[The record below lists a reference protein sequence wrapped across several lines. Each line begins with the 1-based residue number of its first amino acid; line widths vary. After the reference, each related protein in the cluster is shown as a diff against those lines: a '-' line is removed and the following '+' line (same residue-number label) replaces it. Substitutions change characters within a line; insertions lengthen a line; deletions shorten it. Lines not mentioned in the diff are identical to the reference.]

1 MAGETAAAALE
12 ARQRDPH
19 AAIEIGRS
27 ALRAARA
34 AGDAEEASTAERAIG
49 LSLRELHDF
58 DGALRHLRHAVRTA
72 ERAGSARLAALAR
85 VSLAF
90 VLSNTG
96 RHAQAL
102 RAVNAALEE
111 LDGGDAD
118 IARMQRG
125 LVLHYLCRYDEA
137 RREYNRSIEAA
148 RRTGDKLGE
157 ARARNNRG
165 LLRAYTGGLRAA
177 DEDFDR
183 AAALYRELDLELAVA
198 DVRWNAGISASRA
211 GDVPRALTMFA
222 EAEREYRRLEVPR
235 PALLIN
241 RLELLVSVPLL
252 EEARAAADRAL
263 EELGDDLVLARS
275 EAMFY
280 RARVALLEGDLDR
293 AVELAVAARRGF
305 RREKR
310 EVWEAGARHVEL
322 RAAYLS
328 GRRDRALVSAL
339 ARVASRLDALGW
351 RMAGLEAR
359 VDAALVARDLGD
371 RRRAVAELVV
381 AGAARRGGG
390 PAAHRVQ
397 GWYAEALRRD
407 LEGNARGAQIALR
420 RGLRLLD
427 EYRVSLGAAELRA
440 LSGAQG
446 KALALEGLRAA
457 VASGHAARVL
467 SWAEAWR
474 AGALRMTPARP
485 PEDSGL
491 ADALAELRAVTAD
504 LEAALL
510 EGRPAAA
517 LRQRQV
523 RGEQRVRDLTRQ
535 TSGGGA
541 VSTPPDVRDLA
552 HALGPAA
559 LVEYIDHDGALLAVV
574 VAGGRASLHHLGR
587 LDGAL
592 REVRLLRFALHRL
605 VTLPEH
611 VDRSAVRAG
620 ADHAAG
626 LLEARLL
633 APLRRRLGTRPL
645 VLAPTGLLGGL
656 PWSALPGCRGRSVV
670 VAPSATVWLR
680 ASTAPLPP
688 HLPDGTAPD
697 RLLAVGSGATGP
709 DRSVGRSRATGP
721 AWTAGAAR
729 TAGPRQAAGPG
740 RAADPGR
747 TADAGRDRT
756 ADPGWTA
763 DPDRVAG
770 SGRAVLAAGPR
781 LPAAP
786 AEIAEIAAIT
796 PLTGGRASVLVGAD
810 ATVDA
815 VAAAMDGAPLAHV
828 AAHGSF
834 RADNPLFSAL
844 ELADGPLTVYDLERL
859 RTPPARVVLS
869 ACDSGLSAVRPGD
882 ELMGFTAALLG
893 LGTRTL
899 IAPVVPVP
907 AEVTTSLMVDL
918 HRRLSAGEPPS
929 EALANAQE
937 AHRESGD
944 AAYAAGAGF
953 LCFGA

>member
-1 MAGETAAAALE
+1 MAGVSAAAALE
-12 ARQRDPH
+12 ARQRDPR
-19 AAIEIGRS
+19 AAIEMGRS

-34 AGDAEEASTAERAIG
+34 SGDDEEASAAERAIG
-49 LSLRELHDF
+49 LAWRELHDF
-58 DGALRHLRHAVRTA
+58 DAALRHLRRSVRIA
-72 ERAGSARLAALAR
+72 ERAGSARAAALAR
-85 VSLAF
+85 MSMAF

-102 RAVNAALEE
+102 RAINEALPH
-111 LDGGDAD
+111 LRGVDAGSG
-118 IARMQRG
+118 RMQRG

-137 RREYNRSIEAA
+137 LREYNGAIEVV
-148 RRTGDKLGE
+148 RRFGERLVE
-157 ARARNNRG
+157 ARALNNRG

-183 AAALYRELDLELAVA
+183 AAVLYRDLDQALAVA

-263 EELGDDLVLARS
+263 EELGGDLVLARS
-275 EAMFY
+275 EALFY
-280 RARVALLEGDLDR
+280 RARIALLESDLDL
-293 AVELAVAARRGF
+293 AVEMAAAARKGF

-310 EVWEAGARHVEL
+310 DVWAEGARHVEL

-328 GRRDRALVSAL
+328 GQRTRALVTAL
-339 ARVASRLDALGW
+339 TRVASRLDALGW

-371 RRRAVAELVV
+371 RPRAVAELTT
-381 AGAARRGGG
+381 AGAARRGG

-407 LEGNARGAQIALR
+407 LLGNARGAQIALR
-420 RGLRLLD
+420 RGLALLD
-427 EYRVSLGAAELRA
+427 EYRVSLGATELRA

-446 KALALEGLRAA
+446 AALASEGLRTA
-457 VASGHAARVL
+457 VAGGRAGRVL

-504 LEAALL
+504 LEAASTA
-510 EGRPAAA
+510 GRPTAA

-523 RGEQRVRDLTRQ
+523 RGEQRVRELTRQ
-535 TSGGGA
+535 AGGGGA
-541 VSTPPDVRDLA
+541 VFKPPAVGELA
-552 HALGPAA
+552 RALGTSA
-559 LVEYIDHDGALLAVV
+559 LVEYIDHEGALLAVV
-574 VAGGRASLHHLGR
+574 VAGGRASLHRLGP

-592 REVRLLRFALHRL
+592 RELRLLRFALHRL

-611 VDRSAVRAG
+611 VDRAAVRAG
-620 ADHAAG
+620 AEHAAG
-626 LLEARLL
+626 LLQNRLL
-633 APLRRRLGTRPL
+633 DPLRRRLDDRPL
-645 VLAPTGLLGGL
+645 VLAPTGRLGGL
-656 PWSALPGCRGRSVV
+656 PWSALPACRGRAVTVV
-670 VAPSATVWLR
+670 PSATVWLR
-680 ASTAPLPP
+680 AAMSTLVS
-688 HLPDGTAPD
+688 HD
-697 RLLAVGSGATGP
+697 
-709 DRSVGRSRATGP
+709 
-721 AWTAGAAR
+721 
-729 TAGPRQAAGPG
+729 
-740 RAADPGR
+740 
-747 TADAGRDRT
+747 
-756 ADPGWTA
+756 
-763 DPDRVAG
+763 
-770 SGRAVLAAGPR
+770 RAVLAAGPR

-786 AEIAEIAAIT
+786 TEITAISS
-796 PLTGGRASVLVGAD
+796 LGRVPASVLVGGA

-815 VAAAMDGAPLAHV
+815 VASAMDGAPLAHV

-882 ELMGFTAALLG
+882 EVMGFTAALLG

-899 IAPVVPVP
+899 VAPVIPVP
-907 AEVTTSLMVDL
+907 AEVTTPLMVDL
-918 HRRLSAGEPPS
+918 HRRLGEGQAPAV
-929 EALANAQE
+929 ALAGAQE
-937 AHRESGD
+937 AHRGDGD
-944 AAYAAGAGF
+944 AAFAASAGF

>member
-1 MAGETAAAALE
+1 MAVVSAAAALE
-12 ARQRDPH
+12 ARQRDPR
-19 AAIEIGRS
+19 AAIEMGRS

-58 DGALRHLRHAVRTA
+58 DGALRHLRRAVRVA

-102 RAVNAALEE
+102 RAVNAALDE
-111 LDGGDAD
+111 LDGADAD

-183 AAALYRELDLELAVA
+183 AAALYRVLGLELAVA

-222 EAEREYRRLEVPR
+222 EAEREYRRLAVPR

-275 EAMFY
+275 EALFY
-280 RARVALLEGDLDR
+280 RARVALLEGDLDL
-293 AVELAVAARRGF
+293 AVELAVRARRGF

-328 GRRDRALVSAL
+328 GQRSRSLVTAL
-339 ARVASRLDALGW
+339 ARVATRLDALGW

-371 RRRAVAELVV
+371 RRRAVAELTA

-407 LEGNARGAQIALR
+407 LLGNARGAQIALR

-446 KALALEGLRAA
+446 KALAREGLRAA
-457 VASGHAARVL
+457 VASGHAGRVL

-504 LEAALL
+504 LETALL
-510 EGRPAAA
+510 EGRPVAA

-523 RGEQRVRDLTRQ
+523 RGEQRVRDLTRR

-541 VSTPPDVRDLA
+541 VFTPPSVHDLA
-552 HALGPAA
+552 AALGPAA
-559 LVEYIDHDGALLAVV
+559 LVEYVDFDGDLLAVV
-574 VAGGRASLHHLGR
+574 VAGGRASLHRLGP
-587 LDGAL
+587 LAGAL
-592 REVRLLRFALHRL
+592 REMRLMRFALHRL
-605 VTLPEH
+605 VTLPDH
-611 VDRSAVRAG
+611 VDKAAVRAG
-620 ADHAAG
+620 ADHAAE
-626 LLEARLL
+626 LLQARLL
-633 APLRRRLGTRPL
+633 APLRRRVADRPL

-656 PWSALPGCRGRSVV
+656 PWSALPGCRGRPVV
-670 VAPSATVWLR
+670 VIPSATVWLR
-680 ASTAPLPP
+680 ASTATESS
-688 HLPDGTAPD
+688 HE
-697 RLLAVGSGATGP
+697 
-709 DRSVGRSRATGP
+709 
-721 AWTAGAAR
+721 
-729 TAGPRQAAGPG
+729 
-740 RAADPGR
+740 
-747 TADAGRDRT
+747 
-756 ADPGWTA
+756 
-763 DPDRVAG
+763 RV
-770 SGRAVLAAGPR
+770 VLAAGPR

-786 AEIAEIAAIT
+786 AEITAIA
-796 PLTGGRASVLVGAD
+796 PLTGPATVLVGAG

-815 VAAAMDGAPLAHV
+815 VATAMDGASLAHV

-907 AEVTTSLMVDL
+907 AEVTSPLMVDL
-918 HRRLSAGEPPS
+918 HRRLRAGDPPAV
-929 EALANAQE
+929 ALAAAQQ

-944 AAYAAGAGF
+944 AAFAAGAGF
-953 LCFGA
+953 LCFGT

>member
-1 MAGETAAAALE
+1 MAGKTAAAALE
-12 ARQRDPH
+12 ARQRDPR

-27 ALRAARA
+27 ALRAARS

-58 DGALRHLRHAVRTA
+58 DGALRHLRRAVRIA
-72 ERAGSARLAALAR
+72 ERARSARSAALAR

-90 VLSNTG
+90 VLSTTG

-102 RAVNAALEE
+102 RAINAALGE

-148 RRTGDKLGE
+148 RRTGDRLGE

-183 AAALYRELDLELAVA
+183 AAALYRDLDLELAVA

-222 EAEREYRRLEVPR
+222 EAEHEYRRLAVPR

-263 EELGDDLVLARS
+263 EELGADLVLARS

-280 RARVALLEGDLDR
+280 RARVALLEGDLEH
-293 AVELAVAARRGF
+293 AVRMAVAARRGF

-328 GRRDRALVSAL
+328 GRRDRPLVAALV
-339 ARVASRLDALGW
+339 RVASRLDALGW

-371 RRRAVAELVV
+371 RRRAVAELAV
-381 AGAARRGGG
+381 AGAARRGVGT
-390 PAAHRVQ
+390 AAHRVQ

-446 KALALEGLRAA
+446 KALALEGLRTA
-457 VASGHAARVL
+457 VASGHAAKVL

-504 LEAALL
+504 LETALL
-510 EGRPAAA
+510 EGRPVSA

-523 RGEQRVRDLTRQ
+523 RGEQRVRELTRQ

-541 VSTPPDVRDLA
+541 VSTPPEVHDLA

-620 ADHAAG
+620 ADHAAN
-626 LLEARLL
+626 LLETRLL
-633 APLRRRLGTRPL
+633 APLRRRLGSRPL

-656 PWSALPGCRGRSVV
+656 PWSALPGCQGRSVV

-680 ASTAPLPP
+680 ASTPPVPPPSLPASPHPAAPP
-688 HLPDGTAPD
+688 
-697 RLLAVGSGATGP
+697 S
-709 DRSVGRSRATGP
+709 
-721 AWTAGAAR
+721 
-729 TAGPRQAAGPG
+729 PG
-740 RAADPGR
+740 RP
-747 TADAGRDRT
+747 
-756 ADPGWTA
+756 
-763 DPDRVAG
+763 
-770 SGRAVLAAGPR
+770 VLAAGPR

-786 AEIAEIAAIT
+786 AEIAAIT
-796 PLTGGRASVLVGAD
+796 PLTDSASVLVGPD

-893 LGTRTL
+893 LGARTL

-918 HRRLSAGEPPS
+918 HRRLAAGEPPS
-929 EALANAQE
+929 AALADAQE
-937 AHRESGD
+937 AHRGGGD
-944 AAYAAGAGF
+944 AALAAAAGF

>member
-1 MAGETAAAALE
+1 M
-12 ARQRDPH
+12 
-19 AAIEIGRS
+19 
-27 ALRAARA
+27 
-34 AGDAEEASTAERAIG
+34 
-49 LSLRELHDF
+49 
-58 DGALRHLRHAVRTA
+58 
-72 ERAGSARLAALAR
+72 
-85 VSLAF
+85 SLAF

-102 RAVNAALEE
+102 RTVNAALPE
-111 LDGGDAD
+111 LRGGDAD

-137 RREYNRSIEAA
+137 RREYNWAIDAA
-148 RRTGDKLGE
+148 RRSGDKLGE

-183 AAALYRELDLELAVA
+183 AAVLYRELDLELAVA

-222 EAEREYRRLEVPR
+222 EAEHEYRRLEVPR

-263 EELGDDLVLARS
+263 EELGGDLVLARS
-275 EAMFY
+275 EALFY
-280 RARVALLEGDLDR
+280 RARIALLEGDLER
-293 AVELAVAARRGF
+293 AVEMAVAARKGF

-310 EVWEAGARHVEL
+310 EVWEAGARHLEL

-328 GRRDRALVSAL
+328 GQRTRALVTAL
-339 ARVASRLDALGW
+339 TRVASRLDALGW
-351 RMAGLEAR
+351 PMAGLEAR
-359 VDAALVARDLGD
+359 VDAALIARELGD
-371 RRRAVAELVV
+371 RARAVAELTT
-381 AGAARRGGG
+381 AGAARRGG

-397 GWYAEALRRD
+397 GWYAEALRRG
-407 LEGNARGAQIALR
+407 LLGNARGAQIALR
-420 RGLRLLD
+420 RGLVLLD
-427 EYRVSLGAAELRA
+427 EYRVSLGALELRA

-446 KALALEGLRAA
+446 KALALEGLRTA
-457 VASGHAARVL
+457 VAGGQAGRVL

-504 LEAALL
+504 LEAASTA
-510 EGRPAAA
+510 GRPAAA

-523 RGEQRVRDLTRQ
+523 RGEQRVRELTRQ

-541 VSTPPDVRDLA
+541 VFKPPAVGDLA
-552 HALGPAA
+552 RALGSSA

-574 VAGGRASLHHLGR
+574 VAGGRASLHRLGP

-611 VDRSAVRAG
+611 LDRTAVRAG
-620 ADHAAG
+620 AEHAAG
-626 LLEARLL
+626 LLQIRLL
-633 APLRRRLGTRPL
+633 DPLRRRLDDRPL
-645 VLAPTGLLGGL
+645 VIAPTGRLGGL
-656 PWSALPGCRGRSVV
+656 PWSALPACRGRSVTV
-670 VAPSATVWLR
+670 VPSATVWLR
-680 ASTAPLPP
+680 AATSTLVS
-688 HLPDGTAPD
+688 HD
-697 RLLAVGSGATGP
+697 
-709 DRSVGRSRATGP
+709 
-721 AWTAGAAR
+721 
-729 TAGPRQAAGPG
+729 
-740 RAADPGR
+740 
-747 TADAGRDRT
+747 
-756 ADPGWTA
+756 
-763 DPDRVAG
+763 
-770 SGRAVLAAGPR
+770 RAVLAAGPR

-786 AEIAEIAAIT
+786 TEISAIS
-796 PLTGGRASVLVGAD
+796 PLAGSASVLVGAE

-815 VAAAMDGAPLAHV
+815 VASAMDGAPLAHV

-869 ACDSGLSAVRPGD
+869 ACDTGLSAVRPGD

-899 IAPVVPVP
+899 VAPVVPVP
-907 AEVTTSLMVDL
+907 AEITTPLMVDL
-918 HRRLSAGEPPS
+918 HRRLGKGDSPAV
-929 EALANAQE
+929 ALAGAQE
-937 AHRESGD
+937 AHRENGD
-944 AAYAAGAGF
+944 AAFAAGAGF

>member
-1 MAGETAAAALE
+1 MAGVSAAAALE
-12 ARQRDPH
+12 ARQRDPR

-34 AGDAEEASTAERAIG
+34 SGDDEEASAAQRAIG
-49 LSLRELHDF
+49 LAFRELHEF
-58 DGALRHLRHAVRTA
+58 DAALRHLRHSVRIA
-72 ERAGSARLAALAR
+72 ERAGSARSAALAR
-85 VSLAF
+85 MSLAF

-102 RAVNAALEE
+102 RAINAALPN
-111 LDGGDAD
+111 LRGVDAGSG
-118 IARMQRG
+118 RMQRG

-137 RREYNRSIEAA
+137 LREYNAAIEVV
-148 RRTGDKLGE
+148 RRFGERLVE
-157 ARARNNRG
+157 ARALNNRG

-183 AAALYRELDLELAVA
+183 AAALYRDLDQALAVA

-222 EAEREYRRLEVPR
+222 EAEREYRRLAVPR

-263 EELGDDLVLARS
+263 GELGGDLVLARS
-275 EAMFY
+275 EALFY
-280 RARVALLEGDLDR
+280 RARIALLEGDLDR
-293 AVELAVAARRGF
+293 AVEMAVAARKGF

-310 EVWEAGARHVEL
+310 EVWAEGARHVEL

-328 GRRDRALVSAL
+328 GQRTRALVTAL
-339 ARVASRLDALGW
+339 TRVAGRLDALGW

-359 VDAALVARDLGD
+359 VDGALVARDLGD
-371 RRRAVAELVV
+371 RSRAVAELTA
-381 AGAARRGGG
+381 AGAARRGG

-407 LEGNARGAQIALR
+407 LLGNTRGAQIALR
-420 RGLRLLD
+420 RGLALLD
-427 EYRVSLGAAELRA
+427 EYRVSLGATELRA

-446 KALALEGLRAA
+446 AALASEGLRTA
-457 VASGHAARVL
+457 VAGGRAGRVL

-504 LEAALL
+504 LEAASTA
-510 EGRPAAA
+510 GRPTAA

-523 RGEQRVRDLTRQ
+523 RGEQRVRELTRR
-535 TSGGGA
+535 TGGGGA
-541 VSTPPDVRDLA
+541 VFKPPAVGELA
-552 HALGPAA
+552 RALGTSA
-559 LVEYIDHDGALLAVV
+559 LVEYVDHDGELLAVV
-574 VAGGRASLHHLGR
+574 VAGGRASLHRLGPAA
-587 LDGAL
+587 GAL
-592 REVRLLRFALHRL
+592 RELRLLRFALHRL
-605 VTLPEH
+605 VTLPDH
-611 VDRSAVRAG
+611 VDRTPVRAG
-620 ADHAAG
+620 AEHA
-626 LLEARLL
+626 ARLL
-633 APLRRRLGTRPL
+633 QNRLLEPLRRRLDDRPL

-656 PWSALPGCRGRSVV
+656 PWSALPACRGRAVTVV
-670 VAPSATVWLR
+670 PSATVWLR
-680 ASTAPLPP
+680 A
-688 HLPDGTAPD
+688 
-697 RLLAVGSGATGP
+697 AT
-709 DRSVGRSRATGP
+709 SELVSH
-721 AWTAGAAR
+721 
-729 TAGPRQAAGPG
+729 
-740 RAADPGR
+740 
-747 TADAGRDRT
+747 
-756 ADPGWTA
+756 
-763 DPDRVAG
+763 DRV
-770 SGRAVLAAGPR
+770 VLAAGPR

-786 AEIAEIAAIT
+786 TEITAIASLG
-796 PLTGGRASVLVGAD
+796 PVRPSVLVGGA

-815 VAAAMDGAPLAHV
+815 VASAMDGAPLAHV

-899 IAPVVPVP
+899 VAPVIPVP
-907 AEVTTSLMVDL
+907 AEVTTPLMVDL
-918 HRRLSAGEPPS
+918 HRRLGAGHPPA
-929 EALANAQE
+929 EALAGAQE
-937 AHRESGD
+937 AHRDDGD
-944 AAYAAGAGF
+944 VAFAASAGF

>member
-1 MAGETAAAALE
+1 MTAVSATAALE

-19 AAIEIGRS
+19 AAIVMGRS

-34 AGDAEEASTAERAIG
+34 ADDAQEASIAERAIG

-58 DGALRHLRHAVRTA
+58 DGALRHLRRSVRIA
-72 ERAGSARLAALAR
+72 EGANSPRLAALAR
-85 VSLAF
+85 MSLAF

-96 RHAQAL
+96 RHALAL
-102 RAVNAALEE
+102 RAINAALPD
-111 LDGGDAD
+111 LRGADAGSGQ
-118 IARMQRG
+118 MQRG

-137 RREYNRSIEAA
+137 LRDYNGAIEVVRRFGER
-148 RRTGDKLGE
+148 LVE
-157 ARARNNRG
+157 ARALNNRG

-183 AAALYRELDLELAVA
+183 AAALYRELDQELAVA

-263 EELGDDLVLARS
+263 AELGKSLVLARS
-275 EAMFY
+275 EALFY
-280 RARVALLEGDLDR
+280 RARIALMEGDLDLALR
-293 AVELAVAARRGF
+293 MAVLARKGF

-310 EVWEAGARHVEL
+310 EVWEVGARHLEL

-328 GRRDRALVSAL
+328 GERSRSLCTAM
-339 ARVASRLDALGW
+339 ARVASRLAELGW

-359 VDAALVARDLGD
+359 VDAALIARELGD
-371 RRRAVAELVV
+371 RRRALAELTA
-381 AGAARRGGG
+381 AGAARRGG

-420 RGLRLLD
+420 RGLVLLD

-446 KALALEGLRAA
+446 KALALEGLRSA
-457 VASGHAARVL
+457 VASGLAGRVL
-467 SWAEAWR
+467 SWAESWR

-491 ADALAELRAVTAD
+491 ADALAELRAVTSDID
-504 LEAALL
+504 LALL
-510 EGRPAAA
+510 AGKPTAA
-517 LRQRQV
+517 LRQRRL
-523 RGEQRVRDLTRQ
+523 RGEQRVRELTRR

-541 VSTPPDVRDLA
+541 VHRVPAVRDLA
-552 HALGPAA
+552 WALGDAA
-559 LVEYIDHDGALLAVV
+559 LVEYIDFEGALLAVV
-574 VAGGRASLHHLGR
+574 VAGGRASLHRLGPV
-587 LDGAL
+587 DGPV
-592 REVRLLRFALHRL
+592 REIRLLRFALHRL

-611 VDRSAVRAG
+611 LDRTAVRAG
-620 ADHAAG
+620 AEHAAA
-626 LLEARLL
+626 LLDRRLL
-633 APLRRRLGTRPL
+633 APLRRRVDGRPL
-645 VLAPTGLLGGL
+645 VLAPTGVLGGL
-656 PWSALPGCRGRSVV
+656 PWAALPGCRGRSVTV
-670 VAPSATVWLR
+670 VPSATVWLR
-680 ASTAPLPP
+680 AAASSHVP
-688 HLPDGTAPD
+688 HN
-697 RLLAVGSGATGP
+697 
-709 DRSVGRSRATGP
+709 
-721 AWTAGAAR
+721 
-729 TAGPRQAAGPG
+729 
-740 RAADPGR
+740 
-747 TADAGRDRT
+747 
-756 ADPGWTA
+756 
-763 DPDRVAG
+763 
-770 SGRAVLAAGPR
+770 RAVLAAGPR

-786 AEIAEIAAIT
+786 TEIAAIT
-796 PLTGGRASVLVGAD
+796 PLAGAASVLVGDA

-815 VAAAMDGAPLAHV
+815 VASAMDGAPLAHV

-899 IAPVVPVP
+899 VAPVVPVP
-907 AEVTTSLMVDL
+907 AEMTTPLMVDL
-918 HRRLSAGEPPS
+918 HRRLGSGQSPAV
-929 EALANAQE
+929 ALAGAQE
-937 AHRESGD
+937 AHVDGGD
-944 AAYAAGAGF
+944 AAFAASVGF

>member
-1 MAGETAAAALE
+1 MAGVSAAAALE
-12 ARQRDPH
+12 ARQRDPR
-19 AAIEIGRS
+19 AAIEMGRS

-34 AGDAEEASTAERAIG
+34 TGDGEEASAAERAIG
-49 LSLRELHDF
+49 LAWRELHDF
-58 DGALRHLRHAVRTA
+58 DAALRYLRRAVRTA
-72 ERAGSARLAALAR
+72 ERAGSARAAALAR
-85 VSLAF
+85 MSLAF

-96 RHAQAL
+96 RHARAL
-102 RAVNAALEE
+102 RAINEALPH
-111 LDGGDAD
+111 LRGVDAGSG
-118 IARMQRG
+118 RMQRG

-137 RREYNRSIEAA
+137 LREYNGAIEVV
-148 RRTGDKLGE
+148 RRFGERLVE
-157 ARARNNRG
+157 ARALNNRG

-183 AAALYRELDLELAVA
+183 AAVLYQDLDQALAVA

-222 EAEREYRRLEVPR
+222 EAEREYRRLAVPR

-263 EELGDDLVLARS
+263 EELGGDLVLARS
-275 EAMFY
+275 EALFY

-293 AVELAVAARRGF
+293 AVAVAVAARKGF

-310 EVWEAGARHVEL
+310 DVWAEGARHVEL

-328 GRRDRALVSAL
+328 GQRTRALVAAL
-339 ARVASRLDALGW
+339 TRVASRLDALGW

-371 RRRAVAELVV
+371 HARAVAELTT
-381 AGAARRGGG
+381 AGAARRGG

-407 LEGNARGAQIALR
+407 LLGNARGAQIALR
-420 RGLRLLD
+420 RGLALLD
-427 EYRVSLGAAELRA
+427 EYRVSLGATELRA
-440 LSGAQG
+440 LTGAQG
-446 KALALEGLRAA
+446 AALASEGLRTA
-457 VASGHAARVL
+457 VAGGRAGRVL

-504 LEAALL
+504 LEVASTA
-510 EGRPAAA
+510 GRPTAA

-523 RGEQRVRDLTRQ
+523 RGEQRVRELTRR
-535 TSGGGA
+535 TGGGGA
-541 VSTPPDVRDLA
+541 VVKPPEVGELA
-552 HALGPAA
+552 QVLGTSA
-559 LVEYIDHDGALLAVV
+559 LVEYVDHDGALLAVV
-574 VAGGRASLHHLGR
+574 VAGGRASLHRLGP

-592 REVRLLRFALHRL
+592 RELRLLRFALHRL
-605 VTLPEH
+605 VTLPGH
-611 VDRSAVRAG
+611 VDRTPVRAG
-620 ADHAAG
+620 AEHAAALLQNR
-626 LLEARLL
+626 LLE
-633 APLRRRLGTRPL
+633 PLRRRLDDRPL
-645 VLAPTGLLGGL
+645 VLAPTGRLGGL
-656 PWSALPGCRGRSVV
+656 PWSALPACRGRAVTVV
-670 VAPSATVWLR
+670 PSAAVWLR
-680 ASTAPLPP
+680 ATTST
-688 HLPDGTAPD
+688 
-697 RLLAVGSGATGP
+697 
-709 DRSVGRSRATGP
+709 P
-721 AWTAGAAR
+721 ASH
-729 TAGPRQAAGPG
+729 
-740 RAADPGR
+740 D
-747 TADAGRDRT
+747 
-756 ADPGWTA
+756 
-763 DPDRVAG
+763 
-770 SGRAVLAAGPR
+770 RAVLAAGPR

-786 AEIAEIAAIT
+786 TEIAAIAA
-796 PLTGGRASVLVGAD
+796 LGRVAASVLVDEA

-815 VAAAMDGAPLAHV
+815 VATAMDGAPLAHV

-899 IAPVVPVP
+899 VAPVIPVP
-907 AEVTTSLMVDL
+907 AEVTTPLMVDL
-918 HRRLSAGEPPS
+918 HRRLDAGYEPS
-929 EALANAQE
+929 VALAGAQE
-937 AHRESGD
+937 AHREDGD
-944 AAYAAGAGF
+944 AAFAASAGF

>member
-1 MAGETAAAALE
+1 MAGVSAAAALE

-19 AAIEIGRS
+19 AAIAMGRS

-34 AGDAEEASTAERAIG
+34 AGDAEEASAAERAIG

-58 DGALRHLRHAVRTA
+58 DGALRHLRRSVRVA
-72 ERAGSARLAALAR
+72 EAAGSARLAALAR
-85 VSLAF
+85 MSLAF

-102 RAVNAALEE
+102 RTINQALPD
-111 LDGGDAD
+111 LHGVDAGSG
-118 IARMQRG
+118 RMQRG

-137 RREYNRSIEAA
+137 LRDYNGAIEVVRRSGER
-148 RRTGDKLGE
+148 LVE
-157 ARARNNRG
+157 ARALNNRG
-165 LLRAYTGGLRAA
+165 LLRAYTGGLKAA

-183 AAALYRELDLELAVA
+183 AAELYRELDQELAVA

-222 EAEREYRRLEVPR
+222 EAEREYRRLAVPR
-235 PALLIN
+235 PNLLIN

-263 EELGDDLVLARS
+263 AELGKGMVLARS

-280 RARVALLEGDLDR
+280 RARIALLENDLEL
-293 AVELAVAARRGF
+293 AVRMAVAARKGF
-305 RREKR
+305 RREQR
-310 EVWEAGARHVEL
+310 EVWAVSARHVEL

-328 GRRDRALVSAL
+328 GERSRELGTAMARA
-339 ARVASRLDALGW
+339 ASRLDALGW
-351 RMAGLEAR
+351 RMAALEAR
-359 VDAALVARDLGD
+359 VDAALIARDLGD
-371 RRRAVAELVV
+371 RRRALAELSA
-381 AGAARRGGG
+381 AGAARRGG

-407 LEGNARGAQIALR
+407 LSGNRRGAQSALR
-420 RGLRLLD
+420 QGLKLLD

-446 KALALEGLRAA
+446 KALAMEGLRSA

-467 SWAEAWR
+467 TWAESWR

-491 ADALAELRAVTAD
+491 ADALAELRAVTSD
-504 LEAALL
+504 LELALLAGRPTAALK
-510 EGRPAAA
+510 
-517 LRQRQV
+517 QRQL
-523 RGEQRVRDLTRQ
+523 RGEQRVRELTRQ

-541 VSTPPDVRDLA
+541 VDRPPAVRDLA
-552 HALGPAA
+552 WALGDAA
-559 LVEYIDHDGALLAVV
+559 LVEYVDFEGTLLAVV
-574 VAGGRASLHHLGR
+574 VAGGRASLHRLGPV
-587 LDGAL
+587 DGAV
-592 REVRLLRFALHRL
+592 REIRLLRFALHRL

-611 VDRSAVRAG
+611 LDRAAVRAG
-620 ADHAAG
+620 AEHAAA
-626 LLEARLL
+626 LLERRLL
-633 APLRRRLGTRPL
+633 APLARRVEGRPL
-645 VLAPTGLLGGL
+645 VLAPTGALGGL
-656 PWSALPGCRGRSVV
+656 PWSALPGCRDRSVT
-670 VAPSATVWLR
+670 VAPSATVWF
-680 ASTAPLPP
+680 
-688 HLPDGTAPD
+688 
-697 RLLAVGSGATGP
+697 
-709 DRSVGRSRATGP
+709 
-721 AWTAGAAR
+721 
-729 TAGPRQAAGPG
+729 
-740 RAADPGR
+740 RAACSSRVPH
-747 TADAGRDRT
+747 DR
-756 ADPGWTA
+756 P
-763 DPDRVAG
+763 
-770 SGRAVLAAGPR
+770 VLAAGPR

-786 AEIAEIAAIT
+786 TEITAIS
-796 PLTGGRASVLVGAD
+796 PLARGASVLVGPA

-815 VAAAMDGAPLAHV
+815 VASAMDGAPLAHV

-907 AEVTTSLMVDL
+907 AEVTTPLMVDL
-918 HRRLSAGEPPS
+918 HRRLGEGQPPAV
-929 EALANAQE
+929 ALAGARA
-937 AHRESGD
+937 AHVDAGD
-944 AAYAAGAGF
+944 AEFAAGVGF

>member
-12 ARQRDPH
+12 ARQRDPR

-34 AGDAEEASTAERAIG
+34 AGDAEEASAAERAIG

-58 DGALRHLRHAVRTA
+58 DGALRHLRRAVRIA

-293 AVELAVAARRGF
+293 AVEMAVAARRGF

-328 GRRDRALVSAL
+328 GRRDRALGAAL

-371 RRRAVAELVV
+371 GRRAVAELVV
-381 AGAARRGGG
+381 AGAARHGGT
-390 PAAHRVQ
+390 AAHRVQ

-510 EGRPAAA
+510 GGRPVAA

-541 VSTPPDVRDLA
+541 VSTPPDVHDLA

-559 LVEYIDHDGALLAVV
+559 LVEYIDHGGALLAVV

-626 LLEARLL
+626 LLETRLL
-633 APLRRRLGTRPL
+633 APLRRRLGARPL
-645 VLAPTGLLGGL
+645 VLAPTGPLGGL
-656 PWSALPGCRGRSVV
+656 PWSALPSCRGRSVV

-680 ASTAPLPP
+680 ASTADPRPP
-688 HLPDGTAPD
+688 GAPRPPTHLLNGAAPGQAGLADGPDW
-697 RLLAVGSGATGP
+697 AVGA
-709 DRSVGRSRATGP
+709 
-721 AWTAGAAR
+721 
-729 TAGPRQAAGPG
+729 G
-740 RAADPGR
+740 RASGP
-747 TADAGRDRT
+747 
-756 ADPGWTA
+756 
-763 DPDRVAG
+763 
-770 SGRAVLAAGPR
+770 GRAVLAAGPR

-786 AEIAEIAAIT
+786 AEIAAIA
-796 PLTGGRASVLVGAD
+796 PLTGPASVLVGAD

-907 AEVTTSLMVDL
+907 AEVTTPLMVDL
-918 HRRLSAGEPPS
+918 HRRLNAGEPPAV
-929 EALANAQE
+929 ALANAQE

>member
-1 MAGETAAAALE
+1 MAGVSAAAALE
-12 ARQRDPH
+12 ARQRDPR
-19 AAIEIGRS
+19 AAIEMGRA

-34 AGDAEEASTAERAIG
+34 SGDGEEASAAERAIG
-49 LSLRELHDF
+49 LAWRELHDF
-58 DGALRHLRHAVRTA
+58 DAALRHLRRSVRLA
-72 ERAGSARLAALAR
+72 ERAGSTRAAALAR
-85 VSLAF
+85 MSLAF
-90 VLSNTG
+90 VLSTTG

-102 RAVNAALEE
+102 RAINEALPH
-111 LDGGDAD
+111 LRGADAGSG
-118 IARMQRG
+118 RMQRG

-137 RREYNRSIEAA
+137 LREYNGAIEIV
-148 RRTGDKLGE
+148 RRFGERLVE
-157 ARARNNRG
+157 ARALNNRG

-183 AAALYRELDLELAVA
+183 AAVLYRDLDQALAVA

-222 EAEREYRRLEVPR
+222 EAEREYRRLAVPR

-252 EEARAAADRAL
+252 EEARAAADRAV
-263 EELGDDLVLARS
+263 EELGGDLVLARS
-275 EAMFY
+275 EALFY

-293 AVELAVAARRGF
+293 AVTMAVAARKGF

-310 EVWEAGARHVEL
+310 DVWAEGARHVEL

-328 GRRDRALVSAL
+328 GQRTRALVTAL
-339 ARVASRLDALGW
+339 TKVASRLDALGW

-371 RRRAVAELVV
+371 RSRAVAELTT
-381 AGAARRGGG
+381 AGAARRGG

-407 LEGNARGAQIALR
+407 LLGNARGAQIALR
-420 RGLRLLD
+420 RGLALLD
-427 EYRVSLGAAELRA
+427 EYRVSLGATELRA

-446 KALALEGLRAA
+446 AALAAEGLRTA
-457 VASGHAARVL
+457 VAGGRAGRVL

-504 LEAALL
+504 LEAASTA
-510 EGRPAAA
+510 GRPTAA

-523 RGEQRVRDLTRQ
+523 RGEQRVRELTRR
-535 TSGGGA
+535 TGGGGA
-541 VSTPPDVRDLA
+541 VFKPPAVDELA
-552 HALGPAA
+552 HALGTSA
-559 LVEYIDHDGALLAVV
+559 LVEYVDHEGALLAVV
-574 VAGGRASLHHLGR
+574 VAGGRASLHRLGP

-592 REVRLLRFALHRL
+592 RELRLLRFALHRL

-611 VDRSAVRAG
+611 LDRTSVRAG
-620 ADHAAG
+620 AEHA
-626 LLEARLL
+626 ARLL
-633 APLRRRLGTRPL
+633 QNRLLEPLRRRLDDRPL
-645 VLAPTGLLGGL
+645 VLAPTGRLGGL
-656 PWSALPGCRGRSVV
+656 PWSALPACRGRAVTVV
-670 VAPSATVWLR
+670 PSATVWLR
-680 ASTAPLPP
+680 AANSTVTS
-688 HLPDGTAPD
+688 HD
-697 RLLAVGSGATGP
+697 
-709 DRSVGRSRATGP
+709 
-721 AWTAGAAR
+721 
-729 TAGPRQAAGPG
+729 
-740 RAADPGR
+740 
-747 TADAGRDRT
+747 
-756 ADPGWTA
+756 
-763 DPDRVAG
+763 
-770 SGRAVLAAGPR
+770 RAVLAAGPR

-786 AEIAEIAAIT
+786 TEITAIAS
-796 PLTGGRASVLVGAD
+796 LTRSASVLVGSA

-815 VAAAMDGAPLAHV
+815 VASAMDGAPLAHV

-899 IAPVVPVP
+899 VAPVIPVP
-907 AEVTTSLMVDL
+907 AEVTTPLMVDL
-918 HRRLSAGEPPS
+918 HRRLGDGQPPS
-929 EALANAQE
+929 VALAGAQR
-937 AHRESGD
+937 AHHEDGD
-944 AAYAAGAGF
+944 AAFAASAGF

>member
-1 MAGETAAAALE
+1 ME
-12 ARQRDPH
+12 ARQRDPR

-34 AGDAEEASTAERAIG
+34 SGDGEEASAAERAIG
-49 LSLRELHDF
+49 LAFRELHDF
-58 DGALRHLRHAVRTA
+58 DAALRHLRRSVRVA
-72 ERAGSARLAALAR
+72 ERAGSARSAALAR
-85 VSLAF
+85 MSLAF
-90 VLSNTG
+90 VLSTTG

-102 RAVNAALEE
+102 RAINAALPN
-111 LDGGDAD
+111 LRGVDAGSG
-118 IARMQRG
+118 RMQRG

-137 RREYNRSIEAA
+137 LREYNGAIEVV
-148 RRTGDKLGE
+148 RRFGERLVE
-157 ARARNNRG
+157 ARALNNRG

-183 AAALYRELDLELAVA
+183 AAVLYRDLDQSLAVA

-263 EELGDDLVLARS
+263 AELGGDLVLARS
-275 EAMFY
+275 EALFY
-280 RARVALLEGDLDR
+280 RARIALLEGDLDR
-293 AVELAVAARRGF
+293 AVEMAVAARKGF

-310 EVWEAGARHVEL
+310 EVWAEGARHVEL

-328 GRRDRALVSAL
+328 GRRTKALVTAL
-339 ARVASRLDALGW
+339 TRVATRLDALGW

-371 RRRAVAELVV
+371 RTRAVAELTA
-381 AGAARRGGG
+381 AGAARRGG

-407 LEGNARGAQIALR
+407 LLGNTRGAQIALR
-420 RGLRLLD
+420 RGLALLD
-427 EYRVSLGAAELRA
+427 EYRVSLGATELRA

-446 KALALEGLRAA
+446 AALASEGLRTA
-457 VASGHAARVL
+457 VAGGRAGRVL

-504 LEAALL
+504 LEAASTA
-510 EGRPAAA
+510 GRPTSA
-517 LRQRQV
+517 LRQWQV
-523 RGEQRVRDLTRQ
+523 RGEQRVRELTRR
-535 TSGGGA
+535 TGGGGA
-541 VSTPPDVRDLA
+541 VFQPPAVGELA
-552 HALGPAA
+552 RALGASA
-559 LVEYIDHDGALLAVV
+559 LVEYIDHDGELLAVV
-574 VAGGRASLHHLGR
+574 VAGGRASLHRLGP

-592 REVRLLRFALHRL
+592 RELRLLRFALHRL
-605 VTLPEH
+605 VTLPDH
-611 VDRSAVRAG
+611 VDRTAVRAG
-620 ADHAAG
+620 AEHAAVLLQNR
-626 LLEARLL
+626 LLE
-633 APLRRRLGTRPL
+633 PLRRRLDDRPL
-645 VLAPTGLLGGL
+645 VLAPTGRLGGL
-656 PWSALPGCRGRSVV
+656 PWSALPACRGRAVTVV
-670 VAPSATVWLR
+670 PSATVWLR
-680 ASTAPLPP
+680 ATTSTLVS
-688 HLPDGTAPD
+688 H
-697 RLLAVGSGATGP
+697 
-709 DRSVGRSRATGP
+709 
-721 AWTAGAAR
+721 
-729 TAGPRQAAGPG
+729 
-740 RAADPGR
+740 
-747 TADAGRDRT
+747 
-756 ADPGWTA
+756 
-763 DPDRVAG
+763 DRV
-770 SGRAVLAAGPR
+770 VLAAGPR

-786 AEIAEIAAIT
+786 TEISAISSLDPDT
-796 PLTGGRASVLVGAD
+796 ASVLVGGA

-815 VAAAMDGAPLAHV
+815 VASAMDGAPLAHV

-899 IAPVVPVP
+899 IAPVIPVP
-907 AEVTTSLMVDL
+907 AEVTTPLMVDL
-918 HRRLSAGEPPS
+918 HRRLGAGRPPS
-929 EALANAQE
+929 VALADAQQ
-937 AHRESGD
+937 AHRENGD
-944 AAYAAGAGF
+944 AAFAASAGF

>member
-1 MAGETAAAALE
+1 MAM
-12 ARQRDPH
+12 
-19 AAIEIGRS
+19 GRS
-27 ALRAARA
+27 ALRAARVV
-34 AGDAEEASTAERAIG
+34 GDAREASTAERAIG

-58 DGALRHLRHAVRTA
+58 DGALRHLRRAVRIA
-72 ERAGSARLAALAR
+72 EQAGSPRLAALAR
-85 VSLAF
+85 MSLAY

-102 RAVNAALEE
+102 RTVNAALPE
-111 LDGGDAD
+111 LSGVDAD
-118 IARMQRG
+118 NARMQRG

-137 RREYNRSIEAA
+137 LREYNWAIDAA
-148 RRTGDKLGE
+148 RRDGDKLGE

-183 AAALYRELDLELAVA
+183 AAVLYRDLDQELAVA

-211 GDVPRALTMFA
+211 GDVPMALTMFG

-263 EELGDDLVLARS
+263 AELGKSLVLARS
-275 EAMFY
+275 EALFY
-280 RARVALLEGDLDR
+280 RARIALMEDDL
-293 AVELAVAARRGF
+293 ELAVRMAVLARKGF

-310 EVWEAGARHVEL
+310 EVWEVGARHLEL

-328 GRRDRALVSAL
+328 GERSRALCTAMV
-339 ARVASRLDALGW
+339 RVASRLDELGW

-359 VDAALVARDLGD
+359 VDAALIARELGD
-371 RRRAVAELVV
+371 RRRALAELTT
-381 AGAARRGGG
+381 AGAARRGG

-407 LEGNARGAQIALR
+407 LEGNARGSRSALR
-420 RGLRLLD
+420 RGLALLD

-446 KALALEGLRAA
+446 KALALEGLRSA
-457 VASGHAARVL
+457 VASGHAGRVL
-467 SWAEAWR
+467 TWAESWR

-485 PEDSGL
+485 PEDTGL
-491 ADALAELRAVTAD
+491 ADALTELRAITSDID
-504 LEAALL
+504 LALL
-510 EGRPAAA
+510 AGKPTAA
-517 LRQRQV
+517 LRQRQL
-523 RGEQRVRDLTRQ
+523 RGEQRVRELTRR

-541 VSTPPDVRDLA
+541 VHRVPAVPDLA
-552 HALGPAA
+552 WALGDAA
-559 LVEYIDHDGALLAVV
+559 LVEYLDFEGALLAVV
-574 VAGGRASLHHLGR
+574 VAGGRASLHRLGPV
-587 LDGAL
+587 DGAV
-592 REVRLLRFALHRL
+592 REIRLLRFALHRL

-611 VDRSAVRAG
+611 LDKSAVRAG
-620 ADHAAG
+620 ATHAAS
-626 LLEARLL
+626 LLDRRLL
-633 APLRRRLGTRPL
+633 APLHRRLDGRAL
-645 VLAPTGLLGGL
+645 VLAPTGVLGGL

-670 VAPSATVWLR
+670 VVPSATVWLR
-680 ASTAPLPP
+680 AASSSQVP
-688 HLPDGTAPD
+688 HD
-697 RLLAVGSGATGP
+697 
-709 DRSVGRSRATGP
+709 
-721 AWTAGAAR
+721 
-729 TAGPRQAAGPG
+729 
-740 RAADPGR
+740 
-747 TADAGRDRT
+747 
-756 ADPGWTA
+756 
-763 DPDRVAG
+763 
-770 SGRAVLAAGPR
+770 RAVLAAGPR

-786 AEIAEIAAIT
+786 TEIAAIA
-796 PLTGGRASVLVGAD
+796 PLAGDASVLVGDA

-815 VAAAMDGAPLAHV
+815 VASAMDGAPMAHV

-899 IAPVVPVP
+899 VAPVIPVP
-907 AEVTTSLMVDL
+907 AEVTTPLMVDL
-918 HRRLSAGEPPS
+918 HRRLGEGQS
-929 EALANAQE
+929 TAVALAGAQL
-937 AHRESGD
+937 AHADNGD
-944 AAYAAGAGF
+944 AAFAASVGF

>member
-1 MAGETAAAALE
+1 MAGVSAAAALE
-12 ARQRDPH
+12 ARQRDPR
-19 AAIEIGRS
+19 AAIEMGRS

-34 AGDAEEASTAERAIG
+34 SGDDEEASAAERAIG
-49 LSLRELHDF
+49 LAWRELHDF
-58 DGALRHLRHAVRTA
+58 DAALRHLRRAVRTA
-72 ERAGSARLAALAR
+72 ERAGSARAAALAR
-85 VSLAF
+85 MSLAF

-102 RAVNAALEE
+102 RAINEALPH
-111 LDGGDAD
+111 LRGVDAGSG
-118 IARMQRG
+118 RMQRG

-137 RREYNRSIEAA
+137 LREYNGAIEVV
-148 RRTGDKLGE
+148 RRFGERLVE
-157 ARARNNRG
+157 ARALNNRG

-183 AAALYRELDLELAVA
+183 AAVLYQDLDQALAVA

-222 EAEREYRRLEVPR
+222 EAEREYRRLAVPR

-263 EELGDDLVLARS
+263 EELGGDLVLARS
-275 EAMFY
+275 EALFY

-293 AVELAVAARRGF
+293 AVEFAVAARKGF

-310 EVWEAGARHVEL
+310 DVWAEGARHVEL

-328 GRRDRALVSAL
+328 GQRTRALVAAL
-339 ARVASRLDALGW
+339 TRVASRLDALGW

-371 RRRAVAELVV
+371 RTRAVAELTT
-381 AGAARRGGG
+381 AGAARRGG

-407 LEGNARGAQIALR
+407 LLGNARGAQIALR
-420 RGLRLLD
+420 RGLVLLD
-427 EYRVSLGAAELRA
+427 DYRVSLGATELRA
-440 LSGAQG
+440 LTGAQG
-446 KALALEGLRAA
+446 AALASEGLRTA
-457 VASGHAARVL
+457 VAGGRAGRVL

-504 LEAALL
+504 LEAASTA
-510 EGRPAAA
+510 GRPTTA

-523 RGEQRVRDLTRQ
+523 RGEQRVRELTRR
-535 TSGGGA
+535 TGGGGA
-541 VSTPPDVRDLA
+541 VFKPPEVGELA
-552 HALGPAA
+552 RALGTSA
-559 LVEYIDHDGALLAVV
+559 LVEYVDHDGALLAVV
-574 VAGGRASLHHLGR
+574 VAGGRASLHRLGP

-592 REVRLLRFALHRL
+592 RELRLLRFALHRL

-611 VDRSAVRAG
+611 VDRTAVRAG
-620 ADHAAG
+620 AEHAAKLLQDR
-626 LLEARLL
+626 LLE
-633 APLRRRLGTRPL
+633 PLRRRLDDRPL
-645 VLAPTGLLGGL
+645 VLAPTGRLGGL
-656 PWSALPGCRGRSVV
+656 PWSALPACRGRAVTVV
-670 VAPSATVWLR
+670 PSATVWLR
-680 ASTAPLPP
+680 ATTSTLVS
-688 HLPDGTAPD
+688 HH
-697 RLLAVGSGATGP
+697 
-709 DRSVGRSRATGP
+709 
-721 AWTAGAAR
+721 
-729 TAGPRQAAGPG
+729 
-740 RAADPGR
+740 
-747 TADAGRDRT
+747 
-756 ADPGWTA
+756 
-763 DPDRVAG
+763 
-770 SGRAVLAAGPR
+770 RAVLAAGPR

-786 AEIAEIAAIT
+786 TEIAAIAA
-796 PLTGGRASVLVGAD
+796 LGRASASVLVDEA

-815 VAAAMDGAPLAHV
+815 VASAMDGAPLAHV

-899 IAPVVPVP
+899 VAPVIPVP
-907 AEVTTSLMVDL
+907 AEVTTPLMVDL
-918 HRRLSAGEPPS
+918 HRRLDAGQTPS
-929 EALANAQE
+929 VALAGAQQ
-937 AHRESGD
+937 AHREDGD
-944 AAYAAGAGF
+944 AAFAASAGF

>member
-1 MAGETAAAALE
+1 MAGTSAAAALE

-19 AAIEIGRS
+19 AAIEMGRS

-34 AGDAEEASTAERAIG
+34 AGDAREASTAERAIG
-49 LSLRELHDF
+49 LSLRELHEF
-58 DGALRHLRHAVRTA
+58 AGALRHLRRAVRIA
-72 ERAGSARLAALAR
+72 EHAGSGRLAALAR

-96 RHAQAL
+96 RHAEAL
-102 RAVNAALEE
+102 RTINAALPE
-111 LDGGDAD
+111 LRGVDAD
-118 IARMQRG
+118 YARMQRG

-137 RREYNRSIEAA
+137 RREYNWAIEAA
-148 RRTGDKLGE
+148 RRDGDKLGE

-183 AAALYRELDLELAVA
+183 AAVLYRDLDQELAVA

-263 EELGDDLVLARS
+263 SELDKSLVLARS
-275 EAMFY
+275 EALFY
-280 RARVALLEGDLDR
+280 RARIALMEGELD
-293 AVELAVAARRGF
+293 LAVRMAVLARKGF

-310 EVWEAGARHVEL
+310 EVWEVGARHVEL

-328 GRRDRALVSAL
+328 GERSRGLCTAMT
-339 ARVASRLDALGW
+339 RVASRLDELGW

-359 VDAALVARDLGD
+359 VDAALIARELGD
-371 RRRAVAELVV
+371 ERRALVELTT
-381 AGAARRGGG
+381 AGAARRGG

-407 LEGNARGAQIALR
+407 LAGNARGAQSALR
-420 RGLRLLD
+420 RGLGLLD

-457 VASGHAARVL
+457 VASGHAGRVL
-467 SWAEAWR
+467 SWAESWR
-474 AGALRMTPARP
+474 AGAMRMTPARP

-491 ADALAELRAVTAD
+491 ADALAELRAVTSDID
-504 LEAALL
+504 LALL
-510 EGRPAAA
+510 AGKPTAT
-517 LRQRQV
+517 LRQRQL
-523 RGEQRVRDLTRQ
+523 RGEQRVRELTRQ

-541 VSTPPDVRDLA
+541 VDRVPAVRDLA
-552 HALGPAA
+552 WALGDAA
-559 LVEYIDHDGALLAVV
+559 LVEYIDFEGALLAVV
-574 VAGGRASLHHLGR
+574 VAGGRASLHRLGP
-587 LDGAL
+587 LDGAV
-592 REVRLLRFALHRL
+592 REIRLLRFALHRL

-611 VDRSAVRAG
+611 VDRTAVRAG
-620 ADHAAG
+620 AEHAAS
-626 LLEARLL
+626 LLERRLL
-633 APLRRRLGTRPL
+633 LPLRRRLDERPL
-645 VLAPTGLLGGL
+645 VLAPTGRLGGL
-656 PWSALPGCRGRSVV
+656 PWSALPGCRGRSVTV
-670 VAPSATVWLR
+670 VPSATVWQR
-680 ASTAPLPP
+680 AASSSRVP
-688 HLPDGTAPD
+688 H
-697 RLLAVGSGATGP
+697 
-709 DRSVGRSRATGP
+709 DRS
-721 AWTAGAAR
+721 
-729 TAGPRQAAGPG
+729 
-740 RAADPGR
+740 
-747 TADAGRDRT
+747 
-756 ADPGWTA
+756 
-763 DPDRVAG
+763 
-770 SGRAVLAAGPR
+770 VLAAGPR

-786 AEIAEIAAIT
+786 TEIAAIR
-796 PLTGGRASVLVGAD
+796 PFAGDASVLVGGA

-899 IAPVVPVP
+899 VAPVVPVP
-907 AEVTTSLMVDL
+907 AEVTTPLMVDL
-918 HRRLSAGEPPS
+918 HRRLGLGQEPAV
-929 EALANAQE
+929 ALAGAQR
-937 AHRESGD
+937 AHADGGD
-944 AAYAAGAGF
+944 AEFAASVGF

>member
-1 MAGETAAAALE
+1 M
-12 ARQRDPH
+12 
-19 AAIEIGRS
+19 GRS
-27 ALRAARA
+27 ALRAARS
-34 AGDAEEASTAERAIG
+34 AGDAREASTAERAIG

-58 DGALRHLRHAVRTA
+58 DGALRHLRSAVRIA

-137 RREYNRSIEAA
+137 QREYNRSIDAA

-183 AAALYRELDLELAVA
+183 AAALYRDLGLELAVA

-275 EAMFY
+275 EAVFY
-280 RARVALLEGDLDR
+280 RARIALMEDDLDR
-293 AVELAVAARRGF
+293 AAELAVAARRGF

-310 EVWEAGARHVEL
+310 EVWAVGARHLEL

-328 GRRDRALVSAL
+328 GRRDRALVTAL
-339 ARVASRLDALGW
+339 TRVASRLDALGR
-351 RMAGLEAR
+351 RMAALEAR

-371 RRRAVAELVV
+371 RRRAVAELAV
-381 AGAARRGGG
+381 AGAARRGAG

-407 LEGNARGAQIALR
+407 LEGNARGAQSALR

-427 EYRVSLGAAELRA
+427 EYRVSLGAVELRA

-446 KALALEGLRAA
+446 KALALEGLRSA

-510 EGRPAAA
+510 AGKPVAA
-517 LRQRQV
+517 LRQRRV

-535 TSGGGA
+535 ASGGGA
-541 VSTPPDVRDLA
+541 VFEPSAVRDLA
-552 HALGPAA
+552 AALGSSA
-559 LVEYIDHDGALLAVV
+559 LVEYIDYDGALLAVV
-574 VAGGRASLHHLGR
+574 VAGGRTSLHHLGP

-611 VDRSAVRAG
+611 LDRTAVRAG

-633 APLRRRLGTRPL
+633 APLRRRLDSRPL

-656 PWSALPGCRGRSVV
+656 PWSALPGFRGRSVV

-680 ASTAPLPP
+680 AHTAPAPASPP
-688 HLPDGTAPD
+688 TPTSP
-697 RLLAVGSGATGP
+697 P
-709 DRSVGRSRATGP
+709 P
-721 AWTAGAAR
+721 ASPG
-729 TAGPRQAAGPG
+729 RQAPSPSALPTPPSSPPPSPP
-740 RAADPGR
+740 A
-747 TADAGRDRT
+747 
-756 ADPGWTA
+756 
-763 DPDRVAG
+763 
-770 SGRAVLAAGPR
+770 SGRVVLAAGPR

-786 AEIAEIAAIT
+786 AEITAIT
-796 PLTGGRASVLVGAD
+796 PLTGAASVLVGAD

-815 VAAAMDGAPLAHV
+815 VAAAMDGASLAHI

-844 ELADGPLTVYDLERL
+844 ELADGPLTVYDLEQL

-907 AEVTTSLMVDL
+907 AEVTTPLMVDL
-918 HRRLSAGEPPS
+918 HRHLGAGDPPAV
-929 EALANAQE
+929 ALARAQE
-937 AHRESGD
+937 AHREAGD
-944 AAYAAGAGF
+944 AAFAAAAGF
-953 LCFGA
+953 LCYGA

>member
-1 MAGETAAAALE
+1 MAGVSAAAALD
-12 ARQRDPH
+12 ARQRDPR
-19 AAIEIGRS
+19 AALEIGRS

-34 AGDAEEASTAERAIG
+34 RGDDEEASAAERAIG
-49 LSLRELHDF
+49 LAFRELHDF
-58 DGALRHLRHAVRTA
+58 DAALRHLRHSVRIA
-72 ERAGSARLAALAR
+72 ERAGSARSAALAR
-85 VSLAF
+85 MSLAF
-90 VLSNTG
+90 VLSTTG

-102 RAVNAALEE
+102 RAINAALPD
-111 LDGGDAD
+111 LRGVDAGSG
-118 IARMQRG
+118 RMQRG

-137 RREYNRSIEAA
+137 LREYNAAIEVV
-148 RRTGDKLGE
+148 RRFGDRLVE
-157 ARARNNRG
+157 ARALNNRG

-183 AAALYRELDLELAVA
+183 AAALYRELDQALAVA

-222 EAEREYRRLEVPR
+222 EAEREYRRLAVPR

-263 EELGDDLVLARS
+263 AELGGDLVLARS
-275 EAMFY
+275 EALFY
-280 RARVALLEGDLDR
+280 RARIALLEGDLDR
-293 AVELAVAARRGF
+293 AVEMAVAARKGF

-310 EVWEAGARHVEL
+310 EVWAEGARHVEL

-328 GRRDRALVSAL
+328 GQRTRALVTAL
-339 ARVASRLDALGW
+339 TGVATRLDALGW

-371 RRRAVAELVV
+371 PSRAVAELTT
-381 AGAARRGGG
+381 AGTARRGG

-407 LEGNARGAQIALR
+407 LLGNARGAQIALR
-420 RGLRLLD
+420 RGLALLD
-427 EYRVSLGAAELRA
+427 EYRVSLGATELRA

-446 KALALEGLRAA
+446 AALASEGLRTA
-457 VASGHAARVL
+457 VASGRAGRVL

-504 LEAALL
+504 LEAASTA
-510 EGRPAAA
+510 GRPTAA

-523 RGEQRVRDLTRQ
+523 RGEERVRELTRR
-535 TSGGGA
+535 TGGGGA
-541 VSTPPDVRDLA
+541 VFKPPAVGELA
-552 HALGPAA
+552 RALGTSA
-559 LVEYIDHDGALLAVV
+559 LVEYVDHEGELLAVV
-574 VAGGRASLHHLGR
+574 VAGGRASLHRLGPST
-587 LDGAL
+587 GAL
-592 REVRLLRFALHRL
+592 RELRLLRFALHRL

-611 VDRSAVRAG
+611 VDRTAVRAG
-620 ADHAAG
+620 AEHAAALLQNR
-626 LLEARLL
+626 LLE
-633 APLRRRLGTRPL
+633 PLRRRLDDRPL
-645 VLAPTGLLGGL
+645 VLAPTGRLGGL
-656 PWSALPGCRGRSVV
+656 PWSALPACRGRAVT

-680 ASTAPLPP
+680 A
-688 HLPDGTAPD
+688 
-697 RLLAVGSGATGP
+697 ATSALVSH
-709 DRSVGRSRATGP
+709 D
-721 AWTAGAAR
+721 
-729 TAGPRQAAGPG
+729 QAI
-740 RAADPGR
+740 
-747 TADAGRDRT
+747 
-756 ADPGWTA
+756 
-763 DPDRVAG
+763 
-770 SGRAVLAAGPR
+770 LAAGPR

-786 AEIAEIAAIT
+786 TEISAIASLS
-796 PLTGGRASVLVGAD
+796 PVKASVLVGAE

-815 VAAAMDGAPLAHV
+815 VASAMDGAPLAHV
-828 AAHGSF
+828 AAHGTF

-899 IAPVVPVP
+899 VAPVIPVP
-907 AEVTTSLMVDL
+907 AEITTPLMVDL
-918 HRRLSAGEPPS
+918 HRRLGAGHPPAV
-929 EALANAQE
+929 ALADAQE
-937 AHRESGD
+937 AHRVNGD
-944 AAYAAGAGF
+944 VAFAASAGF

>member
-1 MAGETAAAALE
+1 MTGVSAAAALE
-12 ARQRDPH
+12 ARQRDPR
-19 AAIEIGRS
+19 AAIAMGRS
-27 ALRAARA
+27 ALKAAWA
-34 AGDAEEASTAERAIG
+34 AGDAEEASIAERAIG

-58 DGALRHLRHAVRTA
+58 EGALTHLRRSIRAA
-72 ERAGSARLAALAR
+72 ERAGSTRLAALAR

-96 RHAQAL
+96 RHALAL
-102 RAVNAALEE
+102 RAINAALPE
-111 LDGGDAD
+111 LRGGDAD

-125 LVLHYLCRYDEA
+125 LVLHYLCRYEEA
-137 RREYNRSIEAA
+137 QREYNWAIEAA
-148 RRTGDKLGE
+148 RRTDDKLGE

-183 AAALYRELDLELAVA
+183 AALLYRELDQRLAVA

-222 EAEREYRRLEVPR
+222 EAEHEYRLLEVPR

-263 EELGDDLVLARS
+263 AELGGDLVLARS
-275 EAMFY
+275 EALFH
-280 RARVALLEGDLDR
+280 RARIALLEDDLGL
-293 AVELAVAARRGF
+293 AVELAVAARKGF

-328 GRRDRALVSAL
+328 GQRTRALVTAL
-339 ARVASRLDALGW
+339 TRVASRLDELGW

-359 VDAALVARDLGD
+359 VDAALVARDIGD
-371 RRRAVAELVV
+371 RKRAVAELST
-381 AGAARRGGG
+381 AGAARRGG

-407 LEGNARGAQIALR
+407 LLGNRRGAQIALR
-420 RGLRLLD
+420 QGLALLD
-427 EYRVSLGAAELRA
+427 EYRVSLGASELRA

-446 KALALEGLRAA
+446 KALALEGLRTA
-457 VASGHAARVL
+457 VAGGQAGRVL

-504 LEAALL
+504 LEAASTA
-510 EGRPAAA
+510 GRPTAA

-523 RGEQRVRDLTRQ
+523 RGEQRVRELTRRAG
-535 TSGGGA
+535 GGGA
-541 VSTPPDVRDLA
+541 VFKPPAVRDLA
-552 HALGPAA
+552 RALGSSA

-574 VAGGRASLHHLGR
+574 VAGGRASLHHLGP
-587 LDGAL
+587 LDAAL
-592 REVRLLRFALHRL
+592 RELRLLRFALHRL

-611 VDRSAVRAG
+611 VDRTAVRAG
-620 ADHAAG
+620 AEHA
-626 LLEARLL
+626 ARLL
-633 APLRRRLGTRPL
+633 QDRLVEPVRRRLDDRPL
-645 VLAPTGLLGGL
+645 VLVPTGKLGGL
-656 PWSALPGCRGRSVV
+656 PWSALPACRGRSVTV
-670 VAPSATVWLR
+670 VPSATVWLR
-680 ASTAPLPP
+680 AATSTLTS
-688 HLPDGTAPD
+688 H
-697 RLLAVGSGATGP
+697 
-709 DRSVGRSRATGP
+709 
-721 AWTAGAAR
+721 
-729 TAGPRQAAGPG
+729 
-740 RAADPGR
+740 
-747 TADAGRDRT
+747 
-756 ADPGWTA
+756 
-763 DPDRVAG
+763 DRV
-770 SGRAVLAAGPR
+770 VLAAGPR

-786 AEIAEIAAIT
+786 TEIAAIAAGS
-796 PLTGGRASVLVGAD
+796 PPGGSASVLVGAS

-899 IAPVVPVP
+899 VAPVVPVP
-907 AEVTTSLMVDL
+907 AEVTTPLMVDL
-918 HRRLSAGEPPS
+918 HHRLGKGDSPAV
-929 EALANAQE
+929 ALAGAQE
-937 AHRESGD
+937 AHRDDSD

>member
-1 MAGETAAAALE
+1 MAAESAAAAALD
-12 ARQRDPH
+12 ARQRDPR
-19 AAIEIGRS
+19 AAIEMGRS
-27 ALRAARA
+27 ALRAARLS
-34 AGDAEEASTAERAIG
+34 GDAEEASTAERAIG

-58 DGALRHLRHAVRTA
+58 DGALRHLRRSVRIA
-72 ERAGSARLAALAR
+72 EGVGSARLAALAR

-90 VLSNTG
+90 VLSTTG

-102 RAVNAALEE
+102 RAVNEALGA

-137 RREYNRSIEAA
+137 QREYNSAIEAA
-148 RRTGDKLGE
+148 RRTGDRLGE

-165 LLRAYTGGLRAA
+165 LLRAYTGGLKAA

-183 AAALYRELDLELAVA
+183 AAALYRSLGQELAVA

-222 EAEREYRRLEVPR
+222 EAEREYRRLAVPR

-263 EELGDDLVLARS
+263 EEMVGDLVLARS
-275 EAMFY
+275 EAQFY
-280 RARVALLEGDLDR
+280 RARIALLEGDLER
-293 AVELAVAARRGF
+293 AVEMAVSARRGF
-305 RREKR
+305 RRERR
-310 EVWEAGARHVEL
+310 EVWEASARHVEL

-328 GRRDRALVSAL
+328 GQRTRGLVTALV
-339 ARVASRLDALGW
+339 RVASRLEAFGW

-371 RRRAVAELVV
+371 RRRAVAELTT
-381 AGAARRGGG
+381 AGAARRGGT
-390 PAAHRVQ
+390 AAHRVQ

-407 LEGNARGAQIALR
+407 LLGNARGAQIALR
-420 RGLRLLD
+420 RGLGLLD
-427 EYRVSLGAAELRA
+427 EYRVSLGAVELRA
-440 LSGAQG
+440 SSGAQG
-446 KALALEGLRAA
+446 KALAFEGLRTA
-457 VASGHAARVL
+457 VAGGHAGRVL

-474 AGALRMTPARP
+474 AGAMRMTPARP

-491 ADALAELRAVTAD
+491 ADALAELRAVSAD
-504 LEAALL
+504 LEIALL
-510 EGRPAAA
+510 AGKPSAG

-541 VSTPPDVRDLA
+541 VFKPPAVRDLA
-552 HALGPAA
+552 QALGERA
-559 LVEYIDHDGALLAVV
+559 LVEYVDYDGDLLAVV
-574 VAGGRASLHHLGR
+574 VAGGRASLHRLGP

-605 VTLPEH
+605 VTLPGH
-611 VDRSAVRAG
+611 LDRTAVRGG
-620 ADHAAG
+620 ADHTAR
-626 LLEARLL
+626 LLDTRLL
-633 APLRRRLGTRPL
+633 APLRRRLDDRPL
-645 VLAPTGLLGGL
+645 VLAPTGQLGGL
-656 PWSALPGCRGRSVV
+656 PWSALPGCRGRSVTV
-670 VAPSATVWLR
+670 VPSATVWLR
-680 ASTAPLPP
+680 AALSSVVP
-688 HLPDGTAPD
+688 HD
-697 RLLAVGSGATGP
+697 
-709 DRSVGRSRATGP
+709 
-721 AWTAGAAR
+721 
-729 TAGPRQAAGPG
+729 
-740 RAADPGR
+740 
-747 TADAGRDRT
+747 
-756 ADPGWTA
+756 
-763 DPDRVAG
+763 
-770 SGRAVLAAGPR
+770 RAVLAAGPR

-786 AEIAEIAAIT
+786 TEIAAIA
-796 PLTGGRASVLVGAD
+796 PLAGGASVLVGAD

-844 ELADGPLTVYDLERL
+844 ELADGPLTVHDLERL
-859 RTPPARVVLS
+859 RRPPALVVLS

-899 IAPVVPVP
+899 VAPVVPVP
-907 AEVTTSLMVDL
+907 AEVTTPLMVDL
-918 HRRLSAGEPPS
+918 HRRLGKGDPPAV
-929 EALANAQE
+929 ALARAQE
-937 AHRESGD
+937 AHRDTGHE
-944 AAYAAGAGF
+944 AYAASAGF